1 MMDMRLQAVGGK
13 STPHSATAIRN
24 AGNVD
29 DFCNITKTI
38 NNSKQ
43 CDHVWKVRPHP
54 TLVVCS
60 RPRIAGHDTSV
71 PAVAPFKTRRIE
83 DQVSPFVDSAL
94 DGVKQEQVQWWWWMG
109 NMDRL

>member
-1 MMDMRLQAVGGK
+1 MVILAMCF
-13 STPHSATAIRN
+13 P
-24 AGNVD
+24 VD

-71 PAVAPFKTRRIE
+71 PAVSSHPLKPEELKIKS
-83 DQVSPFVDSAL
+83 V
-94 DGVKQEQVQWWWWMG
+94 
-109 NMDRL
+109 RL